1 MAALAFLIVGVVCS
15 LISRVLLFKA
25 ALAISG
31 RWAVG
36 VLVPFGP
43 MLFRMNY
50 PEEVYQS
57 RMFRLATLPCFFLYI
72 LLGPGPSYR
81 HHLSKV
87 TSISAQPAAYAIEK
101 PAVLAKPSPARP
113 GPKIELTPSLD
124 DRRTVNTQ
132 EFEHLRAWAEALRLK
147 KRDLLHSD
155 TDGNLGYTAEFAQY
169 NAALAKATAE
179 RGVIWPSAQ

>member
-1 MAALAFLIVGVVCS
+1 MAALAFLVIGMVCS

-25 ALAISG
+25 ALGISG

-50 PEEVYQS
+50 PEEAHQA

-72 LLGPGPSYR
+72 LLGPGPAYR

-87 TSISAQPAAYAIEK
+87 TSISLQPAGYAIEK
-101 PAVLAKPSPARP
+101 PAVGGKPAGP
-113 GPKIELTPSLD
+113 GPKIELTPNLD
-124 DRRTVNTQ
+124 DRRAVNTE
-132 EFEHLRAWAEALRLK
+132 EFDRLRTWAEKLRLK

-155 TDGNLGYTAEFAQY
+155 TEGNLAYTAELARY
-169 NAALAKATAE
+169 NAALEKANAE
-179 RGVIWPSAQ
+179 RSVLWPSAK